1 LLAAARNRVN
11 LVVETRISQGAETV
25 DAADDYSVVEAT
37 QNDLTMKSRS
47 CPVIGRQDI
56 EPAAIN
62 VPEFDRKVA
71 ITNFKRISIAINK
84 ALRTREKSRH

>member
-1 LLAAARNRVN
+1 
-11 LVVETRISQGAETV
+11 
-25 DAADDYSVVEAT
+25 
-37 QNDLTMKSRS
+37 
-47 CPVIGRQDI
+47 VIGRQDI